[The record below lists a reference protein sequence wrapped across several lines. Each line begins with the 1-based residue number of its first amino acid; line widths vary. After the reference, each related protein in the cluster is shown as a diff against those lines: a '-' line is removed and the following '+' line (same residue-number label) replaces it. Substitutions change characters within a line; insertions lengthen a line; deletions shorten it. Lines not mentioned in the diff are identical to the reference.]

1 MGKKQIH
8 LFLKVPRNTSEVTKQ
23 LSIQD
28 ELAINGKYGIADQTT
43 TTIRDPDNSNN
54 MIVLST
60 VTFNSKFQDFEDWCN
75 ELLDN
80 HRTNGFY
87 DDLLPG
93 SKCTIEDLSTNVEE
107 TVWYISDGKE

>member
-8 LFLKVPRNTSEVTKQ
+8 LFLKVPRNTSEVIKQ
-23 LSIQD
+23 VDIQD

-43 TTIRDPDNSNN
+43 TIIRDPDNSNN

-60 VTFNSKFQDFEDWCN
+60 VTFNTKHQDYEDWCN

-80 HRTNGFY
+80 HRTNAFY
-87 DDLLPG
+87 DDILPG
-93 SKCTIEDLSTNVEE
+93 SKCTIEDLSTGDES
-107 TVWYISDGKE
+107 TVWIISNGTE